1 MISSARPFLIQ
12 AGLWRSTLTYW
23 VREQASL
30 EASWDPQAEKKKIDD
45 YTVVFEDLKLENF
58 KNYKAVIG
66 NFKID
71 NNKKKLNLSLNPEI
85 RIYQQP
91 STLTYEASIRT
102 GILKDYYLTMSNIDR
117 SDYYNIKFQKKPFML
132 WIWVSVIL
140 ISAGG
145 LVRLFKN
152 ENKIS

>member
-1 MISSARPFLIQ
+1 MKNRPRKKV
-12 AGLWRSTLTYW
+12 G
-23 VREQASL
+23 
-30 EASWDPQAEKKKIDD
+30 EKKKIDD
-45 YTVVFEDLKLENF
+45 YTVEFEDLKLENF
-58 KNYKAVIG
+58 KNYKAVVG